1 MLQIQEIE
9 SIKVKDTRI
18 NLIPDIQ
25 YSKSNRAF
33 RYIGLTRK
41 ATEPEKYINGTYK
54 SIWVYRIHYTDNNE
68 QIGFEFGYNDE
79 FVRVVK
85 GEELDKVWKC

>member
-1 MLQIQEIE
+1 MQQITT
-9 SIKVKDTRI
+9 SIGIIQLNQSEQTDNI
-18 NLIPDIQ
+18 NRP
-25 YSKSNRAF
+25 F

-54 SIWVYRIHYTDNNE
+54 SIWVYLIQYTDNNE

-79 FVRVVK
+79 FVRVVRRNWIRF
-85 GEELDKVWKC
+85 GRNQ